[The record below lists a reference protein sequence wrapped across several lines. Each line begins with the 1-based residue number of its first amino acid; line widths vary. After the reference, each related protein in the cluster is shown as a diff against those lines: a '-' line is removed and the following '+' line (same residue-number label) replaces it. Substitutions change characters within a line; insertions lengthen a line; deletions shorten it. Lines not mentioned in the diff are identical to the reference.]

1 MLEKSKCVFENSG
14 KITRIPGKC
23 KKFRENFNLKN
34 EKCCQ
39 VGSENDFSL
48 YIKSTFRPH
57 WQIYIYIYIY
67 IYTHTHMYVYNIKI

>member
-23 KKFRENFNLKN
+23 KKFRENFNLKMKN
-34 EKCCQ
+34 AAKWGQ
-39 VGSENDFSL
+39 KMIFLFTLSL
-48 YIKSTFRPH
+48 LSGHIGRYL
-57 WQIYIYIYIY
+57 YIY